1 MSQQTINQANGKRVF
16 DAIEFADKAHSG
28 QYRPGTELP
37 YMQHLMG
44 ALTIAVHY
52 DCSEEIRIAVILHD
66 TVEDTKT
73 KLTDIA
79 KSFGPRVAHLV
90 EAATDDKSMD
100 WYDRKKK
107 KINYIGNSHTKGGA
121 TIDER
126 IVICCDKLHNITS
139 IRDNWKRAKEA
150 GIDFWEAFSHDESD
164 YRWYYHELAKAFM
177 ENRQGIVT
185 SRMFTEFADVVQEV
199 FGPIEN
205 INSCTVSKTSTPEV

>member
-1 MSQQTINQANGKRVF
+1 MTKQSVDHANGARVF
-16 DAIEFADKAHSG
+16 EAITFADTAHYG

-52 DCSEEIRIAVILHD
+52 DCSEEIRMAVVLHD

-73 KLTDIA
+73 TLA
-79 KSFGPRVAHLV
+79 KIEKVFGPRVAHLV
-90 EAATDDKSMD
+90 DAATDDKSMD
-100 WYDRKKK
+100 WFERKTK
-107 KINYIGNSHTKGGA
+107 KIDYIRKPHNKGGA

-150 GIDFWEAFSHDESD
+150 GIDFWDAFSHDEKE
-164 YRWYYHELAKAFM
+164 YKWYYHELAKAFLA
-177 ENRQGIVT
+177 NRQGIVT
-185 SRMFTEFADVVQEV
+185 SRMFTEFADVVQDV
-199 FGPIEN
+199 FGPLDG
-205 INSCTVSKTSTPEV
+205 INTCSAA